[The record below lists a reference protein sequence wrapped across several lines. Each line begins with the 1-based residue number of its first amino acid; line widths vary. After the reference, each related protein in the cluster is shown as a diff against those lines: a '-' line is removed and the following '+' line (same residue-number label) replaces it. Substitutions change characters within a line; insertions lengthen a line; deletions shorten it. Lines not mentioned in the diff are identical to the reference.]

1 MGTGQASQ
9 QAQAEPL
16 TEQSIQRR
24 LDKFFASWKYNV
36 DGLYVF
42 EWESDKLIWTKAGYI
57 YEFEIK
63 ISRADFRNDFKHKKD
78 KHIILQGPT
87 AGEQLMPRFY
97 ESYEWNK
104 RNYASI
110 EDYKARLKPTD
121 GYYIANHKKPNFFY
135 YAVPEGMIRPDEVPE
150 YAGLVYVPETSGSLR
165 IVRKA
170 PQLHKEKYKD
180 SELNLGEKFYYNWQS
195 DRRLRLEAQRE
206 CADVRNL
213 LKEEIAS
220 KGQQM
225 TYRQMELKLKLAE
238 DDAEHWKKEYGRVVR
253 DNVANNAERKR
264 LRKIIRDMDP
274 DFDFKP
280 VEDEIDKIYGL
291 TK

>member
-1 MGTGQASQ
+1 MGAGQASQ

-150 YAGLVYVPETSGSLR
+150 YAGLVYVPETLGSLR

-206 CADVRNL
+206 CADVRKL

-280 VEDEIDKIYGL
+280 VEDEVDKIYGL